1 GGEDYLMA
9 GDLVTLSGEPGLL
22 DQVMTKLDPRA
33 KRKKDLKAVIF
44 GGGEYAF
51 AVAQMLESF
60 GVKVRIMEKR
70 EQECRRLSALLQD
83 SVIIHGDAT
92 SLQQLKEEQVNEA
105 DFFIAV
111 SPDDEDNVMACLQ
124 AKSIGT
130 EYCLTLIH
138 RADYADVIYRNRQRL
153 GLLAAVS
160 PRLAANRDLLRFMD
174 TGKYHKVSE
183 LQGGV
188 EVIQLTIKAATG
200 LVGQKI
206 AQIKWPKGAALVGLL
221 RDQLALVPTGGDLLQ
236 ADDTV
241 YAIVTHEG
249 RKPLVK
255 LLSR

>member
-1 GGEDYLMA
+1 M
-9 GDLVTLSGEPGLL
+9 
-22 DQVMTKLDPRA
+22 
-33 KRKKDLKAVIF
+33 
-44 GGGEYAF
+44 
-51 AVAQMLESF
+51 
-60 GVKVRIMEKR
+60 
-70 EQECRRLSALLQD
+70 
-83 SVIIHGDAT
+83 
-92 SLQQLKEEQVNEA
+92 QQLKEEQVNEA

-124 AKSIGT
+124 AKSIGS

-138 RADYADVIYRNRQRL
+138 RADYADAIYRNRQRL

-188 EVIQLTIKAATG
+188 EVIQCSVKLRTK
-200 LVGQKI
+200 LVDQKV
-206 AQIKWPKGAALVGLL
+206 ADIKWPKGSALVALL
-221 RDQLALVPTGGDLLQ
+221 RDQIAFVPNGEDLLQ
-236 ADDTV
+236 AEDTV

-255 LLSR
+255 MFSR